1 MNSSLDRLLLA
12 VVCCAAALPGALAER
27 LQGDPEAVVAV
38 ERMIERFGGA
48 DLWSRARTLYLE
60 YDGWRSEPAE
70 PVIERA
76 WRDLRE
82 PYQRAEFEGRSF
94 YTIFAMTPERSW
106 LSRDGQVRVFE
117 PDRHRAMVGWHPYDF
132 YTALRSLAVGDPSLR
147 LQWDA
152 PDRVV
157 ITTTDGVERGWW
169 RIDQNGGLIQWGAI
183 SDDGEPL
190 EYLYGPMRAF
200 GNVNFPAWGSSQDGG
215 WRWNYTIVDLST
227 DPIPLTVG
235 LDPPGD

>member
-1 MNSSLDRLLLA
+1 MSVNPNPLLVALLA
-12 VVCCAAALPGALAER
+12 CAVALPCAAER
-27 LQGDPEAVVAV
+27 LQGDPEAVAAV

-60 YDGWRSEPAE
+60 YEGWRTEPAE

-94 YTIFAMTPERSW
+94 YTIFAMTPAKSW

-117 PDRHRAMVGWHPYDF
+117 PDRHRGMVAWHPYDF

-147 LQWDA
+147 VEWHP

-157 ITTTDGVERGWW
+157 VKTSDGIERGWW
-169 RIDQNGGLIQWGAI
+169 RIDRSGGLIQWGAT
-183 SDDGEPL
+183 SDTGEPL
-190 EYLYGPMRAF
+190 EYIYGPMRAF
-200 GNVNFPAWGSSQDGG
+200 GNVNFPAWGSSHDGW
-215 WRWNYTIVDLST
+215 WRWNYTTVDLST
-227 DPIPLTVG
+227 DPIPPTVD
-235 LDPPGD
+235 LQPPAG